1 MLKNPPA
8 NTGNTRDR
16 FNLCQEDPLEEGMAT
31 HQYSCLRNPTARAWR
46 ATVHRVTELDT
57 TEHARS
63 ADQPADS
70 S

>member
-31 HQYSCLRNPTARAWR
+31 HQYSCLRNPTARGAWR
-46 ATVHRVTELDT
+46 AIVHGVRVG
-57 TEHARS
+57 HN
-63 ADQPADS
+63 
-70 S
+70 